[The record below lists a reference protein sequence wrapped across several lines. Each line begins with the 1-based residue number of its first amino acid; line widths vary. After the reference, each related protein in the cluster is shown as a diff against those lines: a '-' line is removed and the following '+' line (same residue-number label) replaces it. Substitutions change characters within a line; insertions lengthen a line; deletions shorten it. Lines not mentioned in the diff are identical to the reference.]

1 MNKFTKLATS
11 GAAIALALTFSASA
25 MGGTIQCDPGDPAR
39 MVTLTDHDATSISC
53 GPTGSTPPSEGTYF
67 TGEGYTELEK
77 IDDLG
82 NSVETG
88 SYILEITGLGGTS
101 GTISLVAGLV
111 DAILV
116 FKFGSGGI
124 SPDWISF
131 EFTGLTTANWSVTGS
146 QALSHVT
153 LYGTPPMDVP
163 EPTTLGLM
171 GLGLLG
177 MGYRLRRRRNA

>member
-11 GAAIALALTFSASA
+11 GAAIALALAFSSSA
-25 MGGTIQCDPGDPAR
+25 MAGSITCVAGEAR
-39 MVTLTDHDATSISC
+39 TVTLSGHDATSIDC
-53 GPTGSTPPSEGTYF
+53 GATGSTPPSEGTYF
-67 TGEGYTELEK
+67 TGLGYKELEK
-77 IDDLG
+77 HNHVG
-82 NSVETG
+82 SPTATG
-88 SYILEITGLGGTS
+88 SYILEITGLNGTT

-131 EFTGLTTANWSVTGS
+131 EFSGMTTATWTVTGT
-146 QALSHVT
+146 QGLSHVT
-153 LYGTPPMDVP
+153 LYGTPPTGVP